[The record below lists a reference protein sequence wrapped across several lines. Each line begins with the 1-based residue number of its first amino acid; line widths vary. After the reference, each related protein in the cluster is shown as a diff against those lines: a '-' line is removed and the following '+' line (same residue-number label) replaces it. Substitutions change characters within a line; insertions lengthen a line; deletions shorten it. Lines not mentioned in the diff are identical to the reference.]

1 MKCLNEVMPLSTT
14 VAISSNT
21 CSPHQVIA
29 MWKEKSQAALE
40 VLLSH
45 ICSASSSDWPG
56 AGRQKST
63 TIVVPPDSAARVPLS
78 KSSAE

>member
-1 MKCLNEVMPLSTT
+1 MH
-14 VAISSNT
+14 AFD
-21 CSPHQVIA
+21 
-29 MWKEKSQAALE
+29 

-56 AGRQKST
+56 DGRQKST
-63 TIVVPPDSAARVPLS
+63 TIVVPPASAARVPLS